1 MFKVKQSHVT
11 NVLGLELTTFVSE
24 IMLDTVSSFILQL
37 RNTLVSV
44 TIYTYLCGIPW
55 VNWRWLKEQ
64 PKYGHYVV
72 IVVAH

>member
-11 NVLGLELTTFVSE
+11 NVLGLELMTFVSE

-44 TIYTYLCGIPW
+44 TIYTYLCGIP
-55 VNWRWLKEQ
+55 
-64 PKYGHYVV
+64 
-72 IVVAH
+72 